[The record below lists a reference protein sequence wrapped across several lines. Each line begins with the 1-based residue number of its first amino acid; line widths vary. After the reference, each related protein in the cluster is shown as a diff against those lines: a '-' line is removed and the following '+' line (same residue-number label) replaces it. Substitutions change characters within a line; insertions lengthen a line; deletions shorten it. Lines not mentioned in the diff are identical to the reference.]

1 MTLAQEWRHR
11 LRPQAHNYAAQAL
24 DNIGREFP
32 SYLTVLLTGP
42 GEFPA
47 RPRDRTPVFF
57 GSFDWHSC
65 VEMHWVLV
73 RLLKVAADAVPAEEI
88 RAALDRQ
95 LTGNGLRTEAE
106 FMRAKGGFERPYG
119 WGWALALAHELATW
133 PGDQDAPRWAAAMEP
148 LAAAL
153 TGNFL
158 GWLPKATYP
167 VRTGLHAN
175 SSFGLSLA
183 LPYAQALAGAGQPS
197 LRAAIEDA
205 AHRWYRAD
213 TDYPAAWE
221 PSGHDFLSPA
231 LAEAEL
237 MARLLPAGDFAP
249 VAGGVPARPGRRP
262 ARVPVHPGGRL
273 RFQRRADRPPARP
286 QPQPRLVLPPPGRD
300 PAARRPARP
309 GLHRGF
315 TPARRSVPAAR
326 DRRRLHGHPLARR
339 LRRPALQ
346 LRKLS
351 PAAAARPGPAA
362 RRTPRC
368 QRHPPRR

>member
-1 MTLAQEWRHR
+1 VALTDDFLGR
-11 LRPQAHNYAAQAL
+11 LRPELDGYARLAL

-32 SYLTVLLTGP
+32 SYVTVLLTGP

-47 RPRDRTPVFF
+47 RPRDRTPVFY

-73 RLLKVAADAVPAEEI
+73 RLLKVAGDAVPAAEI

-95 LTGNGLRTEAE
+95 FAPGGLRAEAG

-148 LAAAL
+148 LSEAL
-153 TGNFL
+153 TENLL

-183 LPYAQALAGAGQPS
+183 LPRARAQAGTDARARTGAEQPS

-205 AHRWYRAD
+205 ARRWYLAD
-213 TDYPAAWE
+213 ADYPAAWE

-237 MARLLPAGDFAP
+237 MARLLPADEFAP
-249 VAGGVPARPGRRP
+249 WLTAFLPGLAAGEPASLFAPAVVSDSSDGQIAHLHGLNLSRAWCFRRLAETLPPGDP
-262 ARVPVHPGGRL
+262 RVPSCTGAAWRHAEASLSHVT
-273 RFQRRADRPPARP
+273 ADDYMVTHWLAAYA
-286 QPQPRLVLPPPGRD
+286 VL
-300 PAARRPARP
+300 
-309 GLHRGF
+309 LF
-315 TPARRSVPAAR
+315 T
-326 DRRRLHGHPLARR
+326 
-339 LRRPALQ
+339 
-346 LRKLS
+346 
-351 PAAAARPGPAA
+351 
-362 RRTPRC
+362 
-368 QRHPPRR
+368 